1 MADLRTIPRGR
12 RVRGV
17 TYGPAYSPPRR
28 DPRRAPKALRHL
40 PTRDRAEVTTALRRY
55 RDARLS
61 RQWHAGFRAF
71 CAALPG
77 AVRAR
82 VESEAIV
89 AAALTRDRDPSEVL
103 VLVED
108 DATGWVGIASRWGPR

>member
-1 MADLRTIPRGR
+1 MGDLRTIPRGR

-28 DPRRAPKALRHL
+28 EPRRAPKAFRHL

-61 RQWHAGFRAF
+61 RQWHAGFRSF
-71 CAALPG
+71 TAALPG
-77 AVRAR
+77 AVKAR
-82 VESEAIV
+82 VEAEAVV
-89 AAALTRDRDPSEVL
+89 AAALSAAPERL

-108 DATGWVGIASRWGPR
+108 DASGWVGVASTWEPR